1 MAGKIG
7 QSSVLPREI
16 PDGYRLKG
24 LTRLDGRCR
33 TARDLKARCQAFAA
47 DPNAY
52 LCGSL
57 RQRFLGMEVWIER
70 EEPAMARG
78 EPVDHAT
85 FLAGMNTFL
94 GFSKK
99 LEAENG
105 EGDDLARQIQTAVR
119 EEEGR

>member
-1 MAGKIG
+1 MSGKAG
-7 QSSVLPREI
+7 QTSQLPREI
-16 PDGYRLKG
+16 PEGYRLKG

-33 TARDLKARCQAFAA
+33 SARELKTRRQAFAA

-52 LCGSL
+52 LYGSL
-57 RQRFLGMEVWIER
+57 RQRFLGLEVWIER
-70 EEPAMARG
+70 QEAALVRG
-78 EPVDHAT
+78 EEVDHAT

-105 EGDDLARQIQTAVR
+105 KGDDLARQIQTAMR